1 METEPLAN
9 GTEPTPEVVQEEL
22 PPLSAAELF
31 ANRQKKLTEKKRTIA
46 LLSSAL
52 IENPEQN
59 ASNIYA
65 ATTHNTR
72 LEMKRDGVV
81 Y

>member
-1 METEPLAN
+1 MSN
-9 GTEPTPEVVQEEL
+9 GTEPTLEDAQEAL

-31 ANRQKKLTEKKRTIA
+31 ANRQKKLLEKKRTIA

-59 ASNIYA
+59 ASNVFVC
-65 ATTHNTR
+65 N
-72 LEMKRDGVV
+72 
-81 Y
+81 